1 MDIVLHC
8 VDQSHLKS
16 KGLCDVFPAICR
28 YNQVTHCPATRRIA
42 GEISEDNFS
51 FLYKCF
57 DCKRFSIC
65 SRQSQRTSGVVRTP
79 TRALSTPHRSSGS
92 GERMR
97 FQHRREI
104 PRHVFMQ

>member
-42 GEISEDNFS
+42 G
-51 FLYKCF
+51 K
-57 DCKRFSIC
+57 
-65 SRQSQRTSGVVRTP
+65 
-79 TRALSTPHRSSGS
+79 
-92 GERMR
+92 
-97 FQHRREI
+97 
-104 PRHVFMQ
+104 